1 MRVGRLERVVPV
13 AVAVCRQ
20 RAPGD
25 RALRDAVDRTP
36 EVLGHR
42 GRLAEGVVAD
52 EGDRLVEQARV
63 TGGAQVVAGGE
74 DGPED
79 DVAVRVLLPRLG
91 QGREELERLRP
102 VAAGVLGAEDA
113 EQDVAHGVLPAER
126 REQADRALAHVAR
139 APGAT
144 GELLEPARREV
155 VHERVVGEPRQR
167 GREVGGLGLGGAER

>member
-25 RALRDAVDRTP
+25 RALRDPGDRTP
-36 EVLGHR
+36 QVLG
-42 GRLAEGVVAD
+42 
-52 EGDRLVEQARV
+52 DRAPARRAPSSPTKATSLVEQARV
-63 TGGAQVVAGGE
+63 PRRAQVVAGGE

-79 DVAVRVLLPRLG
+79 DVAVRVLLARLG
-91 QGREELERLRP
+91 QRREELERLRP

-113 EQDVAHGVLPAER
+113 EQHVAHGVLPAER
-126 REQADRALAHVAR
+126 REQADRALADVAR
-139 APGAT
+139 APRAA

-155 VHERVVGEPRQR
+155 VDEARCG
-167 GREVGGLGLGGAER
+167 